1 MQHDEVRVKGTPVK
15 SFLAF
20 LDQDLS
26 PEQRARVFE
35 AQSGELVDRMRD
47 RQILATEFVPVSV
60 LNQLTIEA
68 ARVKGEPMESFARR
82 AGSFAAREAVNTVMR
97 FLVRIFTPDTLLQKA
112 SSIWRTVYDR
122 GEMKA
127 TRESDGKARVVLN
140 DFPSEPAGCARIT
153 GWMEGMVGLTKVK
166 NPVVRQVKC
175 FSKGAPACEWEITWT
190 V

>member
-15 SFLAF
+15 SFLSF
-20 LDQDLS
+20 LDQDLTAD
-26 PEQRARVFE
+26 QRAEIFRS
-35 AQSGELVDRMRD
+35 APSELAGRMRD
-47 RQILATEFVPVSV
+47 RQILATEYVPVTV

-68 ARVKGEPMESFARR
+68 ARIKGEPMESFARR
-82 AGSFAAREAVNTVMR
+82 AGAFAAREAVNTVMR

-112 SSIWRTVYDR
+112 GAIWKTVYDR

-127 TRESDGKARVVLN
+127 TREAEGKARVTIL

-153 GWMEGMVGLTKVK
+153 GWMEGMVAMTKVK

-175 FSKGAPACEWEITWT
+175 FSKGAPACEWEIHWT
-190 V
+190 A